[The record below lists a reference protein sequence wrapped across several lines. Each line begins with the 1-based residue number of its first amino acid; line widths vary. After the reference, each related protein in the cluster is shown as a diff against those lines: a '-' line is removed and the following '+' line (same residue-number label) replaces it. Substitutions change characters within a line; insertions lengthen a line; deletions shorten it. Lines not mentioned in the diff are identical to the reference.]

1 MVIYLLNADY
11 EQAYISTFAKIF
23 AILKQD
29 YDVFINIGKEDNYEI
44 DIKAVNN
51 KTINDYLSI
60 CFQNQNGSLTIVSSL
75 NIDDS
80 ITKKLVKDIA
90 LALNANPLASYNFTN
105 LKDYII
111 YHFVYIKENIIIN
124 NKKILE
130 TLKSNNTL
138 ENLNYNIIISPYL
151 T

>member
-44 DIKAVNN
+44 DIKTVNN
-51 KTINDYLSI
+51 KTIDDYLSI
-60 CFQNQNGSLTIVSSL
+60 CFQKQNGSLTIVSST
-75 NIDDS
+75 NVDGDI
-80 ITKKLVKDIA
+80 IKKLVKDIA
-90 LALNANPLASYNFTN
+90 LALNTNPLASYNFTN

-130 TLKSNNTL
+130 NLKSNNEL
-138 ENLNYNIIISPYL
+138 ENLNYNVIINPYL